1 MGKISEQYF
10 GKPLEEVEAPDI
22 QVLIDEQTIEDYSL
36 DYTEIPK
43 RISYDELAKNIS
55 AFLNTN
61 GGLVIFG
68 VREQKKKYPKEITW
82 GKISKETLVRS
93 LRGKIE
99 PWHDNLEFRPVYNP
113 ENDDE
118 LVFIIE
124 VPKSLEPPH
133 MGSGKYYIRN
143 VYESRPMGHY
153 EIENKFK
160 QSYLYKDK
168 IIENVIGPIFNEV
181 EIIYHNIEY
190 DYKSDTSIMDKINY
204 SYRYL
209 LYQTHDIE
217 FITYVDDF
225 YSVIK
230 EYNSLVGRYYGI
242 INRII
247 KKVVQKIMK
256 DMYRGLIERQTE
268 VLQYKRGVLYSNLSV
283 GTESANIAK
292 ALLYKIHPRE
302 ELKRQPHVK
311 EIYNNVEISIIPG
324 QPEYKQKLDN
334 NKFIEIYGECE
345 TIVSETEEI
354 TSIWSLKKKITLLCE
369 ELMDLCL
376 VKM

>member
-1 MGKISEQYF
+1 MGKITEQYF

-22 QVLIDEQTIEDYSL
+22 QVLIDEQTIEGSSL

-43 RISYDELAKNIS
+43 RVSYDEVAKNIS

-82 GKISKETLVRS
+82 GRISKETFVRS

-99 PWHDNLEFRPVYNP
+99 PWHDELEFKPIYNP
-113 ENDDE
+113 ENGDE
-118 LVFIIE
+118 LIFIIE
-124 VPKSLEPPH
+124 VPKSVEPPH

-153 EIENKFK
+153 EVENKFK
-160 QSYLYKDK
+160 QSYIYKDK

-181 EIIYHNIEY
+181 EIIYANIEY

-204 SYRYL
+204 FYRYL
-209 LYQTHDIE
+209 LYQTHDTY
-217 FITYVDDF
+217 FITCVDDF
-225 YSVIK
+225 YRVIK
-230 EYNSLVGRYYGI
+230 EYNSLVNRYYGI
-242 INRII
+242 VNRII
-247 KKVVQKIMK
+247 NKVVQKTMK
-256 DMYRGLIERQTE
+256 DIDKELIERQTE
-268 VLQYKRGVLYSNLSV
+268 VLQYKRGVLFSNLSV
-283 GTESANIAK
+283 GMEFANITK
-292 ALLYKIHPRE
+292 ALLYNIHPRE
-302 ELKRQPHVK
+302 EIKRQSHVK
-311 EIYNNVEISIIPG
+311 EIYNNVEISIMPG
-324 QPEYKQKLDN
+324 QPKYTQKLDN

-354 TSIWSLKKKITLLCE
+354 TTIWSLKEKISRMCE

-376 VKM
+376 KKL